1 MNTIEKKSVNAGKFL
16 SNEHVTS
23 LLSTYKQNR
32 WVDNSEKI
40 GKDDAL
46 TAYVSIEELETLI
59 ERIKLHGGDGVRFH
73 YAAYPDN
80 YTPEP
85 EFAGRQTVVMIGTKK
100 TKEGA
105 SKEIYMSE
113 GKEARILAFGDVPI
127 CPSLCNSGVG
137 GIFGQHP
144 NTITSLV
151 DRGDKGMVVA

>member
-1 MNTIEKKSVNAGKFL
+1 MNTIEKKSVNAGRFL
-16 SNEHVTS
+16 TNEHVST
-23 LLSTYKQNR
+23 LLRTYKQNR

-85 EFAGRQTVVMIGTKK
+85 EFAGRQTVIMIGTRKH
-100 TKEGA
+100 
-105 SKEIYMSE
+105 KEIYMSE
-113 GKEARILAFGDVPI
+113 GKDAKILAFGDVPV
-127 CPSLCNSGVG
+127 CPSLCPGNG
-137 GIFGQHP
+137 GIGLFS
-144 NTITSLV
+144 SLV
-151 DRGDKGMVVA
+151 DRGDKGMIIA

>member
-16 SNEHVTS
+16 TNEHVAT

-40 GKDDAL
+40 GKEDSL
-46 TAYVSIEELETLI
+46 TVSVSIEELESLI

-73 YAAYPDN
+73 FAAYPEN
-80 YTPEP
+80 YAPQP
-85 EFAGRQTVVMIGTKK
+85 IFSNHQTLVMIGTRKGAD
-100 TKEGA
+100 GA

-113 GKEARILAFGDVPI
+113 GKDARLLAYGDMPF
-127 CPSLCNSGVG
+127 CPPVCGGGVG
-137 GIFGQHP
+137 GSRRP
-144 NTITSLV
+144 ATTTSLV